1 MQCFSQPHSS
11 HPCRCLCLRSVHIT
25 LTTPLRRTILQLRQI
40 FLTDALTFI
49 LILQQPKSPI
59 IFFCQPS
66 SSWPSLIKNHIDES
80 SNGPVSVT

>member
-49 LILQQPKSPI
+49 LVLQQPKSPI
-59 IFFCQPS
+59 IFYRAS
-66 SSWPSLIKNHIDES
+66 SSWLSLIKNHIDAS
-80 SNGPVSVT
+80 SNEPVSVT